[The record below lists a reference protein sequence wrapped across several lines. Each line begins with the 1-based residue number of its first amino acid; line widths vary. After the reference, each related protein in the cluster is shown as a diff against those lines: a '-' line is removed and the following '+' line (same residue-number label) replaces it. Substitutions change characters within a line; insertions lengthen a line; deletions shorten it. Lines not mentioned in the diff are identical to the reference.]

1 MGTQRLHRKAGRVVG
16 LCLLWRLGLRNQM
29 EKLFLPVGH
38 HLQRFFSWFEVRR
51 NIFLCRVNVPRGVG
65 WHSKSPFE
73 KHFRVTPLER
83 LAAFGGKQQAA
94 GRRGVVSDAVRRLL
108 SSKHGPLRCSAH
120 THTVHLF

>member
-1 MGTQRLHRKAGRVVG
+1 
-16 LCLLWRLGLRNQM
+16 M